1 MCIRDSVGMGA
12 RMTYAYARKYIGEF
26 SMGLQAAETFK
37 KGNRAGFFPAGS
49 IAWVISE
56 EDFFGENNLIRL
68 LKLRASYG
76 LTGNDKING
85 DRLSLIHI

>member
-1 MCIRDSVGMGA
+1 
-12 RMTYAYARKYIGEF
+12 MTYAYARKYIGEF

-37 KGNRAGFFPAGS
+37 NGNRAGFFPAGS

-56 EDFFGENNLIRL
+56 EDFLKENNLIRL

-85 DRLSLIHI
+85 DRRFMN